1 MTSTQMRKPNRLV
14 SLLATGIAPVAGL
27 LGVLGA
33 AATASATSADDVFL
47 AALKAKGINYESPA
61 AAVNSGHAV
70 CHELET
76 GQTAAQVANSVLTSS
91 QLDSYHAGYF
101 VGVSIKAYCP
111 KYAASAT
118 SGS

>member
-14 SLLATGIAPVAGL
+14 SLLAIGAAPVAGL

-33 AATASATSADDVFL
+33 AAPANAISPDDAFL
-47 AALKAKGINYESPA
+47 ATLKAKGINYESPD

-70 CHELET
+70 CHQLDT
-76 GQTAAQVANSVLTSS
+76 GQTPSQVANNVLTSS

-111 KYAASAT
+111 KYAAAAT

>member
-14 SLLATGIAPVAGL
+14 SQIAIGIAPIAWL

-33 AATASATSADDVFL
+33 AATATATSPDDAFL
-47 AALKAKGINYESPA
+47 AALKAKGINYESPD

-70 CHELET
+70 CHELDT
-76 GQTAAQVANSVLTSS
+76 GQTPSQVANSVLTSS

-101 VGVSIKAYCP
+101 VGVAIKAYCP
-111 KYAASAT
+111 KYASSAT